1 MENWRPQHYQS
12 VGRSQGVAPEV
23 LDAALQTAKAIVRVS
38 PKLQPI
44 LTLRHL
50 AYLADCDYGFLRAVI
65 GRGIENPYR
74 VFTIHKRPGPSGN
87 ARFRTICAPDPELM
101 KVQRWL
107 ATNVLNHAKPVVHP
121 TSKAFAPK
129 CTLVKAAE
137 PHCGARWLVK
147 VDVQNFFESVSEI
160 AAYRAFRT
168 LGYQALV
175 AFEMARLCTRLGN
188 FTRRRSH
195 AQWMRKKAGIAFE
208 ISKYNHSMGR
218 IGHLPQG
225 APTSPMLANIAM
237 QAADAEFD
245 RLARAAG
252 MTYTRYADDLVFSTR
267 SKEFTR
273 EIASAIVGSAYRILG
288 KYGFSPNVA
297 KTEIIPPR
305 ARKVVLGLLVDE
317 PSPRLPREFKEKMRM
332 HLYYLHRVDIGPA
345 KHAVKRGFIA
355 VAGMRNV
362 LYGLAA
368 FAGQIEP
375 SYGAN
380 LRKVLDSVA
389 WPT

>member
-1 MENWRPQHYQS
+1 MENWRSQHYQS
-12 VGRSQGVAPEV
+12 VGRSQGVAHEV
-23 LDAALQTAKAIVRVS
+23 LDAAVRTAKAIVRVN
-38 PKLQPI
+38 PRLQPI

-65 GRGIENPYR
+65 GRDIENPYR

-87 ARFRTICAPDPELM
+87 ARFRTICAPDPQLL
-101 KVQRWL
+101 KVQKWL
-107 ATNVLNHAKPVVHP
+107 VTNVLNHATCVVHSA
-121 TSKAFAPK
+121 SKAFAPD
-129 CTLVKAAE
+129 CTVVRAAD
-137 PHCGARWLVK
+137 PHCGARWLIK
-147 VDVQNFFESVSEI
+147 VDIQNFFESVSEI

-175 AFEMARLCTRLGN
+175 AFELARLCTRLGN
-188 FTRRRSH
+188 LTPRRGH
-195 AQWMRKKAGIAFE
+195 AQWRRKKGPSSYR
-208 ISKYNHSMGR
+208 ISKYSHSTGR
-218 IGHLPQG
+218 MGHLPQG

-237 QAADAEFD
+237 SAADAEFET
-245 RLARAAG
+245 LAKAAG

-267 SKEFTR
+267 SKTFTR
-273 EIASAIVGSAYRILG
+273 RLASGIVGSIYRILG

-317 PSPRLPREFKEKMRM
+317 HSPRLPREFKEKMRM
-332 HLYYLHRVDIGPA
+332 HLYYLHKNEIGPA
-345 KHAVKRGFIA
+345 RHAAKRGFIS

-368 FAGQIEP
+368 FAMQIEP
-375 SYGAN
+375 AYGA
-380 LRKVLDSVA
+380 RIRQSLDTIA

>member
-1 MENWRPQHYQS
+1 MENWRPQHYLAT
-12 VGRSQGVAPEV
+12 GRSLRIAPDV
-23 LDAALQTAKAIVRVS
+23 LRAAVQTAKAVVCVNPR
-38 PKLQPI
+38 LQPV

-50 AYLADCDYGFLRAVI
+50 AYLTDCDYGYLRAVI

-74 VFTIHKRPGPSGN
+74 VFTIHKRPGPGGN
-87 ARFRTICAPDPELM
+87 ARFRTICAPDTQLL

-107 ATNVLNHAKPVVHP
+107 ATNVLNHATSVVHCA
-121 TSKAFAPK
+121 SKAFAPD
-129 CTLVKAAE
+129 CTLMKAAE
-137 PHCGARWLVK
+137 PHCGARWLIK

-160 AAYRAFRT
+160 AVYRAFRS

-175 AFEMARLCTRLGN
+175 AFELARLCTRIGN
-188 FTRRRSH
+188 YTQRRGH
-195 AQWMRKKAGIAFE
+195 AQWLRNKAGFAYE
-208 ISKYNHSMGR
+208 ITKYNHCMGR

-237 QAADAEFD
+237 SAADAEFD
-245 RLARAAG
+245 ALARAAG
-252 MTYTRYADDLVFSTR
+252 MTYTRYADDLVFSTCD
-267 SKEFTR
+267 SAFTR
-273 EIASAIVGSAYRILG
+273 VMASGVVGSAYRILG
-288 KYGFSPNVA
+288 KFGFSPNVA
-297 KTEIIPPR
+297 KTDIVPPR

-332 HLYYLHRVDIGPA
+332 HLYYLRKEGIGPA
-345 KHAVKRGFIA
+345 RHAAKRGFIS

-368 FAGQIEP
+368 FATQIEP
-375 SYGAN
+375 AYGASV
-380 LRKVLDSVA
+380 RHGLDTID

>member
-12 VGRSQGVAPEV
+12 VGRSRGVGQDV
-23 LDAALQTAKAIVRVS
+23 LDAAVRTANAIVRVN

-50 AYLADCDYGFLRAVI
+50 AHLTDCDYGFLRAVI

-87 ARFRTICAPDPELM
+87 ARFRTICAPDPQLLR
-101 KVQRWL
+101 VQRWL
-107 ATNVLNHAKPVVHP
+107 ARNVLNHSTPLVSPA
-121 TSKAFAPK
+121 SKAFAPD

-137 PHCGARWLVK
+137 PHCGARWLIK
-147 VDVQNFFESVSEI
+147 VDIQNFFESVSEI
-160 AAYRAFRT
+160 AAYRAFRK

-175 AFEMARLCTRLGN
+175 AFELARLCTRLGHM
-188 FTRRRSH
+188 TPRRGH
-195 AQWMRKKAGIAFE
+195 AQWLRKKAGSSYRIGG
-208 ISKYNHSMGR
+208 YNHTMGR
-218 IGHLPQG
+218 MGHLPQG

-237 QAADAEFD
+237 VEADAEFGA
-245 RLARAAG
+245 LAKAAG
-252 MTYTRYADDLVFSTR
+252 MVYTRYADDLVFSTQ
-267 SKEFTR
+267 SKTFTR
-273 EIASAIVGSAYRILG
+273 DLASAIVGSTYRILG

-317 PSPRLPREFKEKMRM
+317 PLPRLPREFKEKMRM
-332 HLYYLHRVDIGPA
+332 HLYYLHKEGVGPA
-345 KHAVKRGFIA
+345 RHAANRGFIS
-355 VAGMRNV
+355 VSGMRNV

-368 FAGQIEP
+368 FAKQIE
-375 SYGAN
+375 SAYGESI
-380 LRKVLDSVA
+380 RQGLDAIA

>member
-1 MENWRPQHYQS
+1 MENWRPQHYQAS
-12 VGRSQGVAPEV
+12 GRSQGIAPDV
-23 LDAALQTAKAIVRVS
+23 LRAAAQTAKAIVRVN
-38 PKLQPI
+38 PRLQPI

-50 AYLADCDYGFLRAVI
+50 AYLTDCDYGYLRAVI

-87 ARFRTICAPDPELM
+87 ARFRTICAPDSQLL

-107 ATNVLNHAKPVVHP
+107 ATNVLNHATSVVHSA
-121 TSKAFAPK
+121 SKAFAPD
-129 CTLVKAAE
+129 CTLMKAAE
-137 PHCGARWLVK
+137 PHCGARWLIK

-160 AAYRAFRT
+160 AAYRAFRS

-175 AFEMARLCTRLGN
+175 AFELARLCTRLGHY
-188 FTRRRSH
+188 TLRRGH
-195 AQWMRKKAGIAFE
+195 AQWLRNKAGFVYKIT
-208 ISKYNHSMGR
+208 KYNHSTGR
-218 IGHLPQG
+218 MGHLPQG

-237 QAADAEFD
+237 GAADAEFD
-245 RLARAAG
+245 TLARAAG

-267 SKEFTR
+267 DSGFTR
-273 EIASAIVGSAYRILG
+273 DIASGIVGSAYRILG

-297 KTEIIPPR
+297 KTEIVPPR

-332 HLYYLHRVDIGPA
+332 HLYYLQKGGIGPA
-345 KHAVKRGFIA
+345 RHAAKRGFIS

-368 FAGQIEP
+368 FATQIEP
-375 SYGAN
+375 ACGASI
-380 LRKVLDSVA
+380 RQGLDTIA